1 MNESLLSNWKWGMWA
16 SIAIMLLML
25 FPQISLWLQTGS
37 SWQGSYVVLHT
48 DEVAYSAYVNGLIS
62 GRERRSDPYTG
73 RENSKESPQAE
84 SLFSIQF
91 FPSYLIAIPARI
103 LGISA
108 SSTFIWLTAISSF
121 LSTLAIFWLVKS
133 VTGDAR
139 LAAAGA
145 VSVLCFGA
153 FIATYGEIRVYF
165 GDYLGQGA
173 GSIAVPFTRRYQP
186 AAAFPFFL
194 VFFSFVWHA
203 FAAERLRNAFI
214 YSMAAGLSFAVL
226 VFSYFY
232 LWTAAAAWMSC
243 LTLLYFIFQ
252 RQQWKR
258 NFIISFTISFF
269 AAIAIIPYLK
279 LLSQRA
285 ESLDSTQALT
295 FTHLPDLFRP
305 CELLGVLLAI
315 IIGYQIWRGFCNI
328 KEHLTLFALS
338 FALLPLILFN
348 QQLVTGLSLQ
358 LIHYELYAANY
369 IVLIAIVLTISL
381 IAQTQFKQKISNRI
395 LIYLAILSL
404 GWGFIEITGLTKR
417 SAELMKIDEGSMV
430 VLKRLKVLS
439 ISDPAN
445 SANGKNDGFVPSVLA
460 ANVDQADI
468 LPTVAPQAVLWSP
481 HISVFSGLKP
491 DEGKERFYQYIYFTG
506 TSEKELGEAIGKNQ
520 FEVMAAIFGYERALP
535 ALSNNSKPISNQEK
549 LDEIHRFSQY
559 GQNFAREQA
568 TKYNLSYLVTYA
580 NDEPNLSN
588 LDRWFER
595 DNGEQL
601 GKYKLYRVKLRP

>member
-1 MNESLLSNWKWGMWA
+1 MSENSLSNWKWGVFA
-16 SIAIMLLML
+16 SIAILLLIL

-37 SWQGSYVVLHT
+37 NWQGSYAVLHT
-48 DEVAYSAYVNGLIS
+48 DEVAYSAYVNALIN
-62 GRERRSDPYTG
+62 GKERRYDPYTG
-73 RENSKESPQAE
+73 RENSKDVPQAE

-91 FPSYLIAIPARI
+91 FPSYLIAVPARI

-108 SSTFIWLTAISSF
+108 SSAFIWLTAISSF
-121 LSTLAIFWLVKS
+121 LSTLAIFWLIKS
-133 VTGDAR
+133 LTGDAR

-145 VSVLCFGA
+145 IFVLCFGA
-153 FIATYGEIRVYF
+153 FIATYGEIRVYLE
-165 GDYLGQGA
+165 DYLGQGA
-173 GSIAVPFTRRYQP
+173 GLIAVPFTRRYQP
-186 AAAFPFFL
+186 AGVFPIFVGFFCL
-194 VFFSFVWHA
+194 VWHVLTT
-203 FAAERLRNAFI
+203 ERRRVAVVCAI
-214 YSMAAGLSFAVL
+214 AAGLSFAVL

-232 LWTAAAAWMSC
+232 LWTAAAAWIIC
-243 LTLLYFIFQ
+243 LALLSFMFR
-252 RQQWKR
+252 RQLWKR
-258 NFIISFTISFF
+258 SLMLLLVIGVF
-269 AAIAIIPYLK
+269 AITAIIPYLN

-315 IIGYQIWRGFCNI
+315 IIGYNIWRGFCNI

-358 LIHYELYAANY
+358 PIHYELYAANY
-369 IVLIAIVLTISL
+369 IVLIAIVITISL

-395 LIYLAILSL
+395 LIYIAILSL

-430 VLKRLKVLS
+430 VLNRLKVFG

-506 TSEKELGEAIGKNQ
+506 TSEKELAEAIGKNQ

-535 ALSNNSKPISNQEK
+535 ALTINSKPISNQEK
-549 LDEIHRFSQY
+549 LDEIHHFTEY
-559 GQNFAREQA
+559 GRNFMREQA
-568 TKYNLSYLVTYA
+568 AKYNLSYLITYA
-580 NDEPNLSN
+580 DDEPNLSN

-595 DNGEQL
+595 DNGQIL